1 MYVLADVPKD
11 ILEILDDVIKE
22 KALSPINGDLAGNI
36 KHEYSIPR
44 GKAAVSPMLMHM
56 VVKHKEKYPNFFK
69 KAHSTLNYKACEVE
83 LFNLWVNFQKKYE
96 FNPMHVHDGLYS
108 FVIWHK
114 VPYTMKDEKERL
126 SSMTDNDFR
135 AGMFAFFFSDPSGKI
150 TQEALPV
157 DKNWEGKVALFPAN
171 LNHCVYPFYTS
182 DEYRIS
188 ISGNLGFKI

>member
-36 KHEYSIPR
+36 KHEYSIPK

-96 FNPMHVHDGLYS
+96 FNPPHVHDGLFS

-114 VPYTMKDEKERL
+114 VPFKMEDERARLPNISEDAIAFILYLNDEFDGGETVFENETTIKPKKGRLLVFSNGIILHKVNLITKGERYAL
-126 SSMTDNDFR
+126 
-135 AGMFAFFFSDPSGKI
+135 AG
-150 TQEALPV
+150 
-157 DKNWEGKVALFPAN
+157 W
-171 LNHCVYPFYTS
+171 
-182 DEYRIS
+182 
-188 ISGNLGFKI
+188 FK